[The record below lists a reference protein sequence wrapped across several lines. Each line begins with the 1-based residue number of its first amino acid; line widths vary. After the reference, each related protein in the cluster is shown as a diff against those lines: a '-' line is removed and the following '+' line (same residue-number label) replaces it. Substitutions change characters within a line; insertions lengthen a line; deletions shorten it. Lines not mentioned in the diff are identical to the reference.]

1 MHGARTPACG
11 WSVSGAH
18 VAERDCRGAAH
29 TEHAWRRRRLRTCG
43 AHVGASGSYGDGH
56 SGNALTYEMVY
67 DAPGTSVTVD
77 GKSKEDIIY
86 MLIALI
92 FVTLRYV
99 TLRHYV

>member
-1 MHGARTPACG
+1 M
-11 WSVSGAH
+11 
-18 VAERDCRGAAH
+18 AERDRRGAAH

-77 GKSKEDIIY
+77 GKSKEDIILY
-86 MLIALI
+86 ICLSLS
-92 FVTLRYV
+92 FCYVTLRYV
-99 TLRHYV
+99 TTLRVITLRYVTLQ